1 MGTGRESRERLERLA
16 KALDTVEV
24 DGSLQARVL
33 EELVSGS
40 KNVSELAH
48 ILYGVERGDRGFSS
62 CYMRVRRATKRLE
75 SRGYVAASL
84 LGRDKQYP
92 LTRLGSQAIA
102 GVFSERPV
110 VEMRSVRVLIIA
122 LTLAFGLLN
131 YLSGSLSPS
140 WRVQISSV
148 FLVLLGMSIIIVA
161 SWLSEVW

>member
-1 MGTGRESRERLERLA
+1 VSTRRESRERLERLA

-33 EELVSGS
+33 EELVTGT
-40 KNVSELAH
+40 KNVSELTH
-48 ILYGVERGDRGFSS
+48 ILYDVERGDRGFSS

-75 SRGYVAASL
+75 NRGYIAASL
-84 LGRDKQYP
+84 LGRDKQYH

-110 VEMRSVRVLIIA
+110 VEMRSVRALIIA
-122 LTLAFGLLN
+122 LTLLTGLINLF
-131 YLSGSLSPS
+131 SGGMPPF
-140 WRVQISSV
+140 WRVQISSI